1 MDSAVTQKLK
11 CPIAIKLT
19 IPEDKLEEQKEG
31 SEDCLYSDD
40 YEAFN
45 IPGVE
50 YGISLYPNY
59 DHVGESRFIFFVSLS
74 NPIKIDANIKIE
86 IKSANYIFEKN
97 FVVFEGDYTEY
108 EKLCTT
114 EELFDT
120 EKCFIVDGK
129 MIIKIDGF
137 FTIEKEAEDDTLLQC
152 DNFDISLCL
161 ALWKQET
168 KDFVIAAEGKEIVV
182 HKWVLALRS
191 PIFARM
197 FESGMKEAEEN
208 KVIITDFS
216 FIVVE
221 KAIKLCYH
229 QSLVPHSTLEEKMKF
244 LQFFNKYDIQPL
256 KNNLETYLITV
267 LNELTVCRLT
277 NAALLSNATK
287 LETKCT
293 EFLKDSIKKKP
304 ISDFDI
310 LDKDFALNLFKG
322 TFCHMSEA

>member
-1 MDSAVTQKLK
+1 MDSAVIQKLK
-11 CPIAIKLT
+11 CPIAFELT
-19 IPEDKLEEQKEG
+19 IPEDKLEEQKEA
-31 SEDCLYSDD
+31 SEDCLFSEF

-50 YGISLYPNY
+50 YNIKLFPNHY
-59 DHVGESRFIFFVSLS
+59 VHAGESWFEFSILLS

-86 IKSANYIFEKN
+86 IKSANYISEKN
-97 FVVFEGDYTEY
+97 FVVFEDDYADC

-114 EELFDT
+114 EELFDP
-120 EKCFIVDGK
+120 EKP
-129 MIIKIDGF
+129 
-137 FTIEKEAEDDTLLQC
+137 
-152 DNFDISLCL
+152 
-161 ALWKQET
+161 LWKQET
-168 KDFVIAAEGKEIVV
+168 KDFVMAAEGKEIDV

-191 PIFARM
+191 PVFARM

-229 QSLVPHSTLEEKMKF
+229 PSLVSHSTLEEKMKL
-244 LQFFNKYDIQPL
+244 LQFFNKYDIHPL
-256 KNNLETYLITV
+256 KDNLETYLITV

-277 NAALLSNATK
+277 KAALLSNAIK

-293 EFLKDSIKKKP
+293 EFLKDAIKTKP
-304 ISDFDI
+304 IFDFDI

-322 TFCHMSEA
+322 TFCHMSEAKID